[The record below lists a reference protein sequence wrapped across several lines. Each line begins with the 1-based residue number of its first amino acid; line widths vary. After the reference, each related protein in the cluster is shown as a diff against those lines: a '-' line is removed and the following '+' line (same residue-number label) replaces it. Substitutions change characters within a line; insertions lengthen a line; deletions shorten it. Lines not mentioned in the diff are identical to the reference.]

1 MRTEPDRSR
10 ARGRPPRPCPERA
23 EAVVAMTR
31 LAAGPDPVA
40 AVLGELA
47 RRSAATVAL
56 IGVDGTV
63 LSVRAGRHP
72 LAPAVLTVAARA
84 VPDLHARGTPA
95 AVRGGDGAPTVHLVA
110 LGAGEPGNGADC
122 DPDGATDPPP
132 WLAAVDPVA
141 SVPGDLLADAARL
154 LGLCWRLDRSER
166 ARRRVAAGDGRG
178 REAVLHLLMVGDVA
192 PARRVAAALRPHL
205 PDVARV
211 CVVECAPGRRG
222 AAAGQVTRALG
233 GRAWVVPCPVRSR
246 HLIALVPQHGGAPG
260 ARRADADAAGRL
272 ISQWVPDTRVGVSE
286 PVPLHRTAVGYEQ
299 AFHALAVA
307 RSRPEGHCRFD
318 RPADLR
324 SALGPAGS
332 DWASTLLAPCL
343 SYRPGR
349 RTDPD
354 GQELLATLGS
364 WLAFDGAAHRHLR
377 IHRNTLAARLALL
390 RDRLALDLSRV
401 SDQSVAWLALRLL
414 APTAPEDDGDDGDGP
429 GGTRGD
435 RPGGTRGDGPRGT
448 PGNQPGGTRGDG
460 PRGVRGDGLGGAP
473 GGDEDIRWHGLDRL
487 LAAPALRLWAH
498 DQVALLGTDGTAVGL
513 ATVRAWLRA
522 DGRLPGTAAALGIS
536 VSAVRKRLARAEQA
550 LGRSLLRGPSAR
562 HELWLAL
569 RILDSRPD

>member
-1 MRTEPDRSR
+1 
-10 ARGRPPRPCPERA
+10 
-23 EAVVAMTR
+23 MTR
-31 LAAGPDPVA
+31 LAAGPDPVP

-63 LSVRAGRHP
+63 LSVHPGRHP
-72 LAPAVLTVAARA
+72 LAPAVLAAAARA
-84 VPDLHARGTPA
+84 VPGLHARGTPA

-110 LGAGEPGNGADC
+110 LGAAAPGDGPDC
-122 DPDGATDPPP
+122 DPDGGADPPP
-132 WLAAVDPVA
+132 WLAAADPA
-141 SVPGDLLADAARL
+141 EPIPGDLLADAARL

-222 AAAGQVTRALG
+222 EAAGQVTRALG

-246 HLIALVPQHGGAPG
+246 HLIALVPEHGAAPG
-260 ARRADADAAGRL
+260 GRGSAAEAAGRL
-272 ISQWVPDTRVGVSE
+272 ISRRVPDTRVGVSE

-307 RSRPEGHCRFD
+307 RSRPDGHCRFD

-332 DWASTLLAPCL
+332 DWASALLAPCL
-343 SYRPGR
+343 SYRPAR

-354 GQELLATLGS
+354 GPELLATLGS

-401 SDQSVAWLALRLL
+401 SDQSVAWLALHLL
-414 APTAPEDDGDDGDGP
+414 GPAAPGDGGDAVGPAGAVAPGDGAPAGPPEGSPLGASGGDPRGGAAAGDGDG
-429 GGTRGD
+429 
-435 RPGGTRGDGPRGT
+435 
-448 PGNQPGGTRGDG
+448 
-460 PRGVRGDGLGGAP
+460 
-473 GGDEDIRWHGLDRL
+473 RWHGLDRL
-487 LAAPALRLWAH
+487 LAVPALRLWAH
-498 DQVALLGTDGTAVGL
+498 DQVAPLGADGTTVGL

-522 DGRLPGTAAALGIS
+522 DGRLPGTATALGIS
-536 VSAVRKRLARAEQA
+536 VSAVRKRLNRAEQV

-569 RILDSRPD
+569 RVLDAPPG

>member
-10 ARGRPPRPCPERA
+10 ARGRPPPRPRPERA

-40 AVLGELA
+40 TVLGELA

-63 LSVRAGRHP
+63 LNVRAGRHP
-72 LAPAVLTVAARA
+72 LAPAALTAAARA

-110 LGAGEPGNGADC
+110 LGAGEPGDGADC

-132 WLAAVDPVA
+132 WLAAVDPIDP
-141 SVPGDLLADAARL
+141 VPGDLLADAARL

-222 AAAGQVTRALG
+222 EAAGQVTRALG

-246 HLIALVPQHGGAPG
+246 HLIALVPQHGGAQG
-260 ARRADADAAGRL
+260 ARGSDAGAAGRL
-272 ISQWVPDTRVGVSE
+272 ISQRVPDTRVGVSE

-414 APTAPEDDGDDGDGP
+414 APTTPADGGDGVGPAGAVGDGATADPGGTPGDGP
-429 GGTRGD
+429 GGTC
-435 RPGGTRGDGPRGT
+435 GDGPG
-448 PGNQPGGTRGDG
+448 
-460 PRGVRGDGLGGAP
+460 GVRGDGLGGGAP
-473 GGDEDIRWHGLDRL
+473 GGDEDVRWHGLDRL

-498 DQVALLGTDGTAVGL
+498 DQVAPLGADGTAVGL

-536 VSAVRKRLARAEQA
+536 VSAVRKRLGRAEQA

>member
-10 ARGRPPRPCPERA
+10 TRGRTPSRSRPERA

-31 LAAGPDPVA
+31 LAAGPDPVP

-56 IGVDGTV
+56 IGADGTV

-72 LAPAVLTVAARA
+72 LAAAVLTAAARA
-84 VPDLHARGTPA
+84 VPELHARGTPA

-110 LGAGEPGNGADC
+110 LRAGDPGDGADC
-122 DPDGATDPPP
+122 DPDGGTDPPP
-132 WLAAVDPVA
+132 WLAAVDPVDP
-141 SVPGDLLADAARL
+141 VPGDLLADAARL
-154 LGLCWRLDRSER
+154 LALCWRLDRSER

-192 PARRVAAALRPHL
+192 PARRVAAALRPQL

-222 AAAGQVTRALG
+222 EAAGRVTRALG

-260 ARRADADAAGRL
+260 ARGSDPDAADRL
-272 ISQWVPDTRVGVSE
+272 ISQRVPDTRVGVSE

-324 SALGPAGS
+324 SALGPAGG

-414 APTAPEDDGDDGDGP
+414 GPTAPGDGGGGGGGRDGVPAGTVGGGAPADPDGEP
-429 GGTRGD
+429 GGGARGAS
-435 RPGGTRGDGPRGT
+435 GGGPRG
-448 PGNQPGGTRGDG
+448 GAAGGEED
-460 PRGVRGDGLGGAP
+460 VR
-473 GGDEDIRWHGLDRL
+473 WNGLDRL
-487 LAAPALRLWAH
+487 LAAPNLRLWAY
-498 DQVALLGTDGTAVGL
+498 DQVAPLGADETAVGL

-536 VSAVRKRLARAEQA
+536 VSAVRKRLGRAEQA

-569 RILDSRPD
+569 RVLDSRPD